1 MKILLSAKR
10 LLTPWLV
17 AVAMI
22 LAACGGDNS
31 SGNGNSSGG
40 DNSSGGSSSSYQV
53 SIART
58 SYGIPHVTAKDW
70 GSLGYGYG
78 YAFAQDNYCVL
89 MKEVLYASGVS
100 AEFLGADGD
109 LESDFVYQ
117 WVSGDEAALREQW
130 IEAQEQRFQDLVTGY
145 AAGVSRY
152 FEETGVDQL
161 AEGPEG
167 CRGAA
172 WARTITALDLARVYR
187 KSLLQAGIDNGV
199 LKRGIT
205 DTQGPNQ
212 AFATVAAAAVNKS
225 VAGTGLPGLASPGLA
240 SPGLSSPGLASPGLA
255 SPGLASPEFA
265 GLEDNLFEGFI
276 DPASHGSNLLAV
288 GGDYTQS
295 GRGMLLGNPHQPW
308 QGTGRFH
315 EVHLT
320 IPGEYDVMGAT
331 LLGLPIVTIGFN
343 KDVAWSHTVTPSSH
357 IGLYELTLNPANPMQ
372 YLYNG
377 DYRDISTVQVSAS
390 RLESDGS
397 LSEHSFTIYLSHY
410 GPIINLRRQS
420 AILDGWPIAGTQSL
434 ITVRDPN
441 LDNARGLLQWVN
453 MGQAANIAEF
463 SEALKPI
470 GLPWVQTAAADRH
483 GDVLYADASVIPH
496 VTAQQLDQ
504 CIDTPLTS
512 AITSLANRL
521 FFALNGSRS
530 DCEWGRSPDSPLGSN
545 IYGYSEL
552 PSLTNRTYVHNAN
565 NSYWLANP
573 AMPLTGFPFLMGP
586 LGGENE
592 QQFLRGNLGH
602 KMVADRMAAS
612 DGLDDSP
619 GFTLESLEGLMLSSR
634 VMAAEIA
641 LDDVLL
647 ICEANQLDERMTARM
662 AEACTLLSAWDRRVN
677 IESVG
682 AHIFTE
688 FWRAFA
694 ANNASSR
701 GSYFIENPEIW
712 REPFDSARPTA
723 TPTGIDTAVTANH
736 DRVLA
741 ALATALVKLAEADV
755 ELNMPFGEV
764 QAVQRNEFTIP
775 IHGGWDEMGTFSVIK
790 VRLDK
795 GGYRNIT
802 GGNTYIQAVTWDES
816 ECPVA
821 DAMLSHSQ
829 STDPASPYYLDQTLL
844 YSDKIWTPMPFCKD
858 DIEREQIGDT
868 QEIEG

>member
-1 MKILLSAKR
+1 MRVLSTAKFA
-10 LLTPWLV
+10 LIPWLV
-17 AVAMI
+17 ASAVI
-22 LAACGGDNS
+22 LAACGDDNS
-31 SGNGNSSGG
+31 SGNGDSPGG
-40 DNSSGGSSSSYQV
+40 GAGDSYQA

-58 SYGIPHVTAKDW
+58 SYGIPHVTAEDW

-89 MKEVLYASGVS
+89 MKEILYASGVS
-100 AEFLGADGD
+100 AEFLGAEGD

-117 WVSGDEAALREQW
+117 WVNGDEAALREQW
-130 IEAQEQRFQDLVTGY
+130 VEAQEQRFQDLVAGY

-152 FEETGVDQL
+152 FEDTGVDQL

-172 WARTITALDLARVYR
+172 WARAINVIDLARVYR
-187 KSLLQAGIDNGV
+187 KSLLQAGIDNEI
-199 LKRGIT
+199 LKRAIA
-205 DTQGPNQ
+205 DVKGPSQ
-212 AFATVAAAAVNKS
+212 AVAAVAPAAVDRKL
-225 VAGTGLPGLASPGLA
+225 AGIGLPGPSNTGP
-240 SPGLSSPGLASPGLA
+240 SNRV
-255 SPGLASPEFA
+255 
-265 GLEDNLFEGFI
+265 DNLFRGYI
-276 DPASHGSNLLAV
+276 DPASHGSNFLAL

-308 QGTGRFH
+308 QGTGRWH

-331 LLGLPIVTIGFN
+331 LLGLPVVTIGFN
-343 KDVAWSHTVTPSSH
+343 KDVAWSHTVTPASH
-357 IGLYELTLNPANPMQ
+357 IGLYELTLNPENPMQ
-372 YLYNG
+372 YLYDG
-377 DYRDISTVQVSAS
+377 DYRDISTVQVSAKQ
-390 RLESDGS
+390 LEPDGR

-434 ITVRDPN
+434 MAVRDAN

-453 MGQAANIAEF
+453 MGQAKTIAEF
-463 SEALKPI
+463 SSALKSI
-470 GLPWVQTAAADRH
+470 GLPWVHTAAADRH
-483 GDVLYADASVIPH
+483 GDVFYADASAIPR

-504 CIDTPLTS
+504 CIDTALTQV
-512 AITSLANRL
+512 ITSLANRL

-530 DCEWGRSPDSPLGSN
+530 ACEWGRSPDSPKGSN

-552 PSLTNRTYVHNAN
+552 PKLTNRTYVHNAN
-565 NSYWLANP
+565 NSYWLTNP
-573 AMPLTGFPFLMGP
+573 DTPLTGFPFLMGP
-586 LGGENE
+586 LGGEGE

-602 KMVADRMAAS
+602 RMVEDRMAAR
-612 DGLDDSP
+612 DGLDSSP
-619 GFTLESLEGLMLSSR
+619 GFTLESLKGLMLSSR

-647 ICEANQLDERMTARM
+647 ICEANQLDERVTARM
-662 AEACTLLSAWDRRVN
+662 AEACNLLAAWDQRVN
-677 IESVG
+677 TDSVG

-694 ANNASSR
+694 DKNASSR

-712 REPFDSARPTA
+712 REPFDPERPTT
-723 TPTGIDTAVTANH
+723 TPAGIDTAVTANH

-741 ALATALVKLAEADV
+741 ALATALVKLEEADV
-755 ELNMPFGEV
+755 ELNIPFGEV

-775 IHGGWDEMGTFSVIK
+775 VHGGWDEMGTFSVIK
-790 VRLDK
+790 VRLEK
-795 GGYRNIT
+795 GGYRNVT

-816 ECPVA
+816 DCPVA
-821 DAMLSHSQ
+821 DAMLAHSQ
-829 STDPASPYYLDQTLL
+829 STDPASPYYLDQTQL
-844 YSDKIWTPMPFCKD
+844 YSDKVWTRMPFCKD
-858 DIEREQIGDT
+858 DIEREQVGET
-868 QEIEG
+868 LEIDG